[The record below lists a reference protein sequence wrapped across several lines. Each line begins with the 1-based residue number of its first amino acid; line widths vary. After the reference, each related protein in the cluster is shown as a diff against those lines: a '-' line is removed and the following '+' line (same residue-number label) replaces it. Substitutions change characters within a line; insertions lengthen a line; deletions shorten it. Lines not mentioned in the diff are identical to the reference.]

1 MALHGL
7 HWDKKMKYVQATN
20 SGKGFI
26 TYDDRALGHISG
38 HGGDIY
44 AVANNHTAWIT
55 RVGGV
60 EKTLEEATAIVLAA
74 EQEGWDALN
83 QQTSDEKLQSIGE
96 RPTSVE
102 LPK

>member
-1 MALHGL
+1 
-7 HWDKKMKYVQATN
+7 MKYVQATN
-20 SGKGFI
+20 TGKGFV
-26 TYDDRALGHISG
+26 THEDRALGHISG
-38 HGGDIY
+38 HSGDIY
-44 AVANNHTAWIT
+44 TVANTHTAWIA

-74 EQEGWDALN
+74 AQSSWDLN
-83 QQTSDEKLQSIGE
+83 NQPNETAEEKVKRIGD